1 MFERYTIPARRVVFH
16 AVNEAAS
23 SGTPHIEP
31 AHLLLGILRE
41 DKDLAGALIGEE
53 QRQEQF
59 KYEIGGRSVTSTHK
73 ISTVDLPLSNESK
86 RALTHA
92 AEEADRLKHRAI
104 RPVHLL
110 IGLLRLDVLPADV
123 LAAYGVTL
131 EAVRQHALQDVPKH
145 VAEAITGPHGPAAPG
160 QLALHML
167 VERLP
172 ESRLGAAARL
182 LQALC
187 EERVEL
193 SGTDSQGSFSLK
205 YWVPGDQ
212 PSE

>member
-1 MFERYTIPARRVVFH
+1 MFERYTEPARRVIFH
-16 AVNEAAS
+16 SRYEAAL
-23 SGTPHIEP
+23 SGSRYIEP
-31 AHLLLGILRE
+31 THLLLGILRE

-53 QRQEQF
+53 QRREQF
-59 KYEIGGRSVTSTHK
+59 KNEIGGRSATSTQK
-73 ISTVDLPLSNESK
+73 ISTTVDLPLSHES
-86 RALTHA
+86 RDALTYA

-104 RPVHLL
+104 RPAHLL
-110 IGLLRLDVLPADV
+110 LGLLRLDVPPAGV

-131 EAVRQHALQDVPKH
+131 EAIRQHALQEVPKH
-145 VAEAITGPHGPAAPG
+145 VAEAIPGPG
-160 QLALHML
+160 QLALHRL

-172 ESRLGAAARL
+172 ESRLGPAARL

-193 SGTDSQGSFSLK
+193 SGTDSRGSFSLK
-205 YWVPGDQ
+205 YGVPGDQ

>member
-1 MFERYTIPARRVVFH
+1 MFERYTEPARRVIFH
-16 AVNEAAS
+16 SRYEAAL
-23 SGTPHIEP
+23 SGSPYIEP

-59 KYEIGGRSVTSTHK
+59 KNEIGGRSATSTQK
-73 ISTVDLPLSNESK
+73 ISTTVDLPLSHDSSH
-86 RALTHA
+86 ALTYA

-131 EAVRQHALQDVPKH
+131 EAIRQHALQDVPKH

-160 QLALHML
+160 RLALHML

-193 SGTDSQGSFSLK
+193 SGTDSQGSFTLE
-205 YWVPGDQ
+205 YWV
-212 PSE
+212 